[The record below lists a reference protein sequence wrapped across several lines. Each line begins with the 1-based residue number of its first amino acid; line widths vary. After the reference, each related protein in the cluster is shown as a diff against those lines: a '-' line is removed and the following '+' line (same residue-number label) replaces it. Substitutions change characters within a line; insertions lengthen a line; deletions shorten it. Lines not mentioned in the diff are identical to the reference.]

1 MFLEHKLII
10 RKRGRSILAEK
21 IHHDSL
27 VAPSVDFNMCSS
39 SNATLCSLILKQ
51 FNDDAPTSA
60 SMGGRVFCPEDKG
73 IRLLCNGGNWTT
85 WHHIT
90 V

>member
-1 MFLEHKLII
+1 VSE
-10 RKRGRSILAEK
+10 RERERSILAEK
-21 IHHDSL
+21 IHHDSR
-27 VAPSVDFNMCSS
+27 VASSVDFHTCSS

-60 SMGGRVFCPEDKG
+60 GMGGRVFRPEDKG
-73 IRLLCNGGNWTT
+73 IRLLCSGGNWTT

-90 V
+90 E